1 MSMSAPGKPMPRPES
16 RALTAPFWEAT
27 RRHELVIQRCGSCS
41 SWIFHPREQCPECF
55 SRELAW
61 TPVSG
66 RGRVYAFTVVHQPA
80 HPGFRGE
87 TPYTYAVIQLEEG
100 VRMASNVVG
109 CAPAEVTVDMTVEA
123 VFDDVSPEWTLV
135 KFRPA

>member
-1 MSMSAPGKPMPRPES
+1 MSTTGDYCKPLPAIDRVSRPY
-16 RALTAPFWEAT
+16 WEAA
-27 RRHELVIQRCGSCS
+27 RRHELVIQRCGQCS
-41 SWIFHPREQCPECF
+41 SWIFYPREQCPECF

-80 HPGFRGE
+80 HPGFQGE

-109 CAPAEVTVDMTVEA
+109 CAPADVKVEMAVEA
-123 VFDDVSPEWTLV
+123 VFDEVSPDWTLV
-135 KFRPA
+135 KFRPS